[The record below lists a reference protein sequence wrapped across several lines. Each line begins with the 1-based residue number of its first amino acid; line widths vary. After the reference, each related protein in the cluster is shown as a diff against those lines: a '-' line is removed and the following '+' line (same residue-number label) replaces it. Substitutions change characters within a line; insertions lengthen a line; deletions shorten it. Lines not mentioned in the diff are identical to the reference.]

1 MEKNDNKEDKL
12 LKLIREFT
20 KDQKEETIQKR
31 LENYSCDN
39 VEKKS
44 FSQVLRIII
53 KKNEIEKKKFLY
65 QDTLCEV
72 FINILESKKYSLN
85 SLLQSL
91 LNVNNEEFRKIMIIA
106 MIIDYKSKI
115 NQLHVLFKIL
125 NPKDFM
131 TINQILEKFG
141 INKFNNFA
149 QLIFSIQ
156 KIYIKELEKE
166 AIKENPDEINLSKL
180 LKVDNEFSVEYVNNE
195 DNQNIKTEKN
205 NQKNIKN
212 ISEDEEIN
220 RMKNEE
226 EIKLQNERIE
236 RIERIKALINNS
248 IKIRCD
254 ATLENN

>member
-1 MEKNDNKEDKL
+1 
-12 LKLIREFT
+12 
-20 KDQKEETIQKR
+20 
-31 LENYSCDN
+31 
-39 VEKKS
+39 
-44 FSQVLRIII
+44 
-53 KKNEIEKKKFLY
+53 
-65 QDTLCEV
+65 
-72 FINILESKKYSLN
+72 
-85 SLLQSL
+85 
-91 LNVNNEEFRKIMIIA
+91 

-180 LKVDNEFSVEYVNNE
+180 LKVDNDFSVEYVNNE

-205 NQKNIKN
+205 KQKNMKN

-226 EIKLQNERIE
+226 KIKLQNE

-254 ATLENN
+254 ATLENNQISKNYDNFINKKTFEKNDLIFDNYD

>member
-1 MEKNDNKEDKL
+1 
-12 LKLIREFT
+12 
-20 KDQKEETIQKR
+20 
-31 LENYSCDN
+31 
-39 VEKKS
+39 
-44 FSQVLRIII
+44 
-53 KKNEIEKKKFLY
+53 
-65 QDTLCEV
+65 
-72 FINILESKKYSLN
+72 
-85 SLLQSL
+85 
-91 LNVNNEEFRKIMIIA
+91 
-106 MIIDYKSKI
+106 MIIDYKNKI

-149 QLIFSIQ
+149 RFCVQ

-180 LKVDNEFSVEYVNNE
+180 LKVDNDFSVEYVNNE

-236 RIERIKALINNS
+236 RIKALINNS